1 MSSYLKNRKQYVV
14 FNNTQSE
21 YSEVYIGVPQ
31 GSILGPLFFSICI
44 NDSITASDKLKFL
57 LYADDTTI
65 YFNIEDCDSHNTE
78 ADINAELEKVNTW
91 LKLNKL
97 SLNAQKTK
105 LILFHRKQKHVNDV
119 NVKIDNTMIERV
131 QIFNFLGIMLNK
143 TLSWKSHIAMVSNK
157 ISKVIGILY
166 RLKHVFPEYVLF
178 TLYNYLIVSYINY
191 GLLLWGVDSHK
202 LQSLQKKAIRF
213 MTNSS
218 YIAHMTPLLVRHGLL
233 HVHNMVKLK
242 ILKFY
247 YKLSYDL
254 LPPYFITYSE
264 ILMQNPLR
272 ELRHNCRHAPLVK
285 RVYSKCSPLF
295 QLIKLINFLKHDKND
310 TILRKITEKSH
321 SYNGFAFN
329 VTRCFLNTYDMTL
342 FVE

>member
-14 FNNTQSE
+14 SNNKQSD
-21 YSEVYIGVPQ
+21 YSEVYTGVPQ

-44 NDSITASDKLKFL
+44 NDLITASDKLKFL
-57 LYADDTTI
+57 IYADDTTI
-65 YFNIEDCDSHNTE
+65 YFNLEDFDSQNTE

-105 LILFHRKQKHVNDV
+105 LMLFHRKQKHVNDV
-119 NVKIDNTMIERV
+119 NIKIDNTMIEHV
-131 QIFNFLGIMLNK
+131 QTFNFLGIMLNE
-143 TLSWKSHIAMVSNK
+143 TLSWKSHIDMVSNK

-178 TLYNYLIVSYINY
+178 TLYNSLIVSYIDY
-191 GLLLWGVDSHK
+191 GLLLWGVDCHK

-218 YIAHMTPLLVRHGLL
+218 YIDHTAPLLIRHGLL
-233 HVHNMVKLK
+233 HVHDMFKLK
-242 ILKFY
+242 LLKFY

-254 LPPYFITYSE
+254 LPPYFITYNE
-264 ILMQNPLR
+264 ILTQIPSC
-272 ELRHNCRHAPLVK
+272 ELRHHML
-285 RVYSKCSPLF
+285 
-295 QLIKLINFLKHDKND
+295 H
-310 TILRKITEKSH
+310 
-321 SYNGFAFN
+321 
-329 VTRCFLNTYDMTL
+329 
-342 FVE
+342 